1 MCFDFSYFKE
11 EQELSLV
18 EQVEL
23 DELELLPSPNFF
35 IKQRK
40 NRDLIKNSLTIKKI
54 VIGDVLKFIY
64 FYRSKPLIFIGICI
78 AIKRKSFIVP
88 NMILVLRNLVL
99 KTMIELTL
107 LYFYSHGYSSIFLDY
122 KRKLY
127 NFNKNKLY
135 FLRDR
140 LNRESRVGL

>member
-1 MCFDFSYFKE
+1 MCLDFSYFKE
-11 EQELSLV
+11 EQELDLV
-18 EQVEL
+18 EKTEK
-23 DELELLPSPNFF
+23 ELELLPNFF

-40 NRDLIKNSLTIKKI
+40 NRDLIKNSSTIKKV

-78 AIKRKSFIVP
+78 AIKKKSFMVP

-99 KTMIELTL
+99 KTAIELTL
-107 LYFYSHGYSSIFLDY
+107 LFFYNNGYSSTFLDY

-127 NFNKNKLY
+127 SFNKNKLY
-135 FLRDR
+135 FLRYR
-140 LNRESRVGL
+140 LNRESRVGAV